1 MLIGLLT
8 AFLLLHYG
16 SHSSELTGQLDQ
28 TAALIKQDVADE
40 ARRKQA
46 LTIVANMKT
55 IATASAKQRENSI
68 DALNKLL
75 AKREVSASDI
85 KLAAQPLVTEDRA
98 TTEKLL
104 DLHFK
109 LKTVLTASEWALV
122 FPGPAKG
129 PEGAKKTTRS
139 NAAIEVSF
147 VSGAP
152 IPGLRAAC

>member
-16 SHSSELTGQLDQ
+16 SHSSELTSQLDQ

-46 LTIVANMKT
+46 LAIVANMKT
-55 IATASAKQRENSI
+55 IATASAKQREKSV

-75 AKREVSASDI
+75 AKREMPASDL
-85 KLAAQPLVTEDRA
+85 KLAAQPLIAEDRA

-104 DLHFK
+104 DLHFQ

-122 FPGPAKG
+122 FHGPAKS
-129 PEGAKKTTRS
+129 PDGAKKTSRL
-139 NAAIEVSF
+139 NAAIELKF
-147 VSGAP
+147 DLGAP
-152 IPGLRAAC
+152 RRGLHAGC

>member
-8 AFLLLHYG
+8 AYLLLHYG
-16 SHSSELTGQLDQ
+16 SHSSGLTNQLDH

-46 LTIVANMKT
+46 LAIVSNMKT
-55 IATASAKQRENSI
+55 IATASAKQREKSF

-75 AKREVSASDI
+75 AKREVPASDL
-85 KLAAQPLVTEDRA
+85 KLAAQPLIAEDRA

-104 DLHFK
+104 DLHFQ

-122 FPGPAKG
+122 FPGPAKS
-129 PEGAKKTTRS
+129 PDGAKKTSRL
-139 NAAIEVSF
+139 NATVDVRFGLS
-147 VSGAP
+147 AP
-152 IPGLRAAC
+152 RRAPRAAS